1 MFNSIFVQGSLT
13 FWSVLLTLGLALLL
27 GFASSLYYIMKNATA
42 TRSFAFTL
50 ALLPVITATVIM
62 VVNGNLGAG
71 IAVAGSFSLI
81 RFRSVQGTGQEILAV
96 FLAAAAGL
104 CLGAGYAAVAC
115 LLVAVCLLAHALL
128 SAFRFGEAAEN
139 LREVRI
145 DLPESLDY
153 DGLFDDLMN
162 TYFVSGRLVRVR
174 TVEMGT
180 AYQLIYRGILRDA
193 GAGRRFLDAVRER
206 NGNLPV
212 SLARVAET
220 GNEM

>member
-1 MFNSIFVQGSLT
+1 LFKSIFVNGSLT
-13 FWSVLLTLGLALLL
+13 EGSVLLMLGLALVL
-27 GFASSLYYIMKNATA
+27 GFAEAWYFTRRNLNT

-62 VVNGNLGAG
+62 AVNGNLGAG

-81 RFRSVQGTGQEILAV
+81 RFRSVQGSAQDILAL

-115 LLVAVCLLAHALL
+115 LLVLLCLGAHALL
-128 SAFRFGEAAEN
+128 SAFRFGTAGER

-145 DLPESLDY
+145 NVPESLDY
-153 DGLFDDLMN
+153 EGLFDDLLSASF
-162 TYFVSGRLVRVR
+162 TSFELIRVR

-180 AYQLIYRGILRDA
+180 AYQLIYQGALQE
-193 GAGRRFLDAVRER
+193 GAGSRTFLDAVRER

-212 SLARVAET
+212 SLGRVTEAH
-220 GNEM
+220 GEM

>member
-1 MFNSIFVQGSLT
+1 
-13 FWSVLLTLGLALLL
+13 
-27 GFASSLYYIMKNATA
+27 
-42 TRSFAFTL
+42 
-50 ALLPVITATVIM
+50 
-62 VVNGNLGAG
+62 
-71 IAVAGSFSLI
+71 
-81 RFRSVQGTGQEILAV
+81 
-96 FLAAAAGL
+96 
-104 CLGAGYAAVAC
+104 VAC
-115 LLVAVCLLAHALL
+115 LLVAVCLLAHAFL
-128 SAFRFGEAAEN
+128 SALRFGEAAEN

-162 TYFVSGRLVRVR
+162 TYFASGRLVRVR